1 MNKYSIYTA
10 YGLFVVEAAE
20 LTAETDAERKIS
32 YVLAFD
38 CDGEAIAYFEN
49 VHYYIKH
56 GENNKIRYYAYTGE
70 GEKLIL

>member
-20 LTAETDAERKIS
+20 LNAETDAERKIS

-38 CDGEAIAYFEN
+38 CDGEVIAYFEN
-49 VHYYIKH
+49 VYWYMKQSEHNGKVERIS
-56 GENNKIRYYAYTGE
+56 
-70 GEKLIL
+70 